1 MKIEQIELNN
11 FGSYEESN
19 IFDLSTVS
27 DDKRIVIVGG
37 KNGAGKTT
45 LFTAIQTCLY
55 GHNAFGFKSAGKR
68 YLKEI
73 YELINNKARLDESK
87 SAYIRIRFSENN
99 IDSDIYDVTRFWQ
112 WSNGIITETFSVFQ
126 NGATLDEEAK
136 LNFQNYLLH
145 LIPPELLKLYFFD
158 GEKIA
163 EYFLDD
169 QQNTIKDALLVL
181 SGNDTFEILYNN
193 VRRLLNG
200 SESGNESVAQDYA
213 DQKEALAKYRQKE
226 LRLITAL
233 TEKTSDIEHYE
244 ADLLKENDAYAANG
258 GISLEGWKELQRQIK
273 DEEDRRERLN
283 WELKNAAA
291 DILPF
296 IIVKDLLD
304 GVRNQLHVENELRA
318 YNVLRKSLSTPQFK
332 RYLTLTIK
340 KTTSR
345 NPSTDSRIVA
355 EAIQSFFENS
365 DLESKEAIFNV
376 SDEEATAILNLIA
389 TIEQYKVSTFVK
401 YRRRI
406 NESIDRSKDLREQLQ
421 RSSIE
426 NFQAHIERIAE
437 INSLLDRANLDKENL
452 HEDLANVQ
460 EKIIEVTKAIEAT
473 RKILEAELKKQSVSA
488 LSDRMLLLVEELQDQ
503 QYQKL
508 LSRVET
514 DLNRKFRQLIRK
526 DDFVDHIYLDVDFS
540 LHLIRRQRIEVS
552 ALQLTAR
559 KHGVAALKNSLN
571 QDAFQA
577 LLSQLATTEDNLS
590 FALAECKE
598 ESVMLPMELDY
609 TRFSNGEKQ
618 VLVMSLYWAIM
629 NQSQSE
635 LPFII
640 DTPFARIDSEHRA
653 NITERF
659 FKELPGQLFVL
670 STNEEL
676 RHEHIN
682 ALDQQI
688 AKVYMLEYGDD
699 KRTRIS
705 EGSYFEV

>member
-1 MKIEQIELNN
+1 MKIEHIELNN

-19 IFDLSTVS
+19 IFDIATAS
-27 DDKRIVIVGG
+27 DDKRIVIIGG

-55 GHNAFGFKSAGKR
+55 GHTAFGFKSSGKR

-73 YELINNKARLDESK
+73 YELINNKARIDESK
-87 SAYIRIRFSENN
+87 SAYVRIRFSESNV
-99 IDSDIYDVTRFWQ
+99 DSDIYDVTRFWQ
-112 WSNGIITETFSVFQ
+112 WSNGIISETFSVSQ
-126 NGATLDEEAK
+126 NGVLLEEEAQ

-169 QQNTIKDALLVL
+169 QHNNIKDALLVL

-193 VRRLLNG
+193 TRRLLNG
-200 SESGNESVAQDYA
+200 VESGNSSVAQDYA
-213 DQKEALAKYRQKE
+213 DQKEALSRYRQEE
-226 LRLITAL
+226 LRLATAL
-233 TEKTSDIEHYE
+233 SEKASDIEHLE
-244 ADLLKENDAYAANG
+244 ADLLKENDSYAANG

-273 DEEDRRERLN
+273 DEEDHRERLN
-283 WELKNAAA
+283 WELKSAAA

-296 IIVKDLLD
+296 IIVKNLLEE
-304 GVRNQLHVENELRA
+304 VRDQLHTENELRA
-318 YNVLRKSLSTPQFK
+318 YKVLRESLSTPQFK
-332 RYLTLTIK
+332 RHLTLTIK
-340 KTTSR
+340 KTSSQD
-345 NPSTDSRIVA
+345 PSADSKIVA

-365 DLESKEAIFNV
+365 ELESREALFNL
-376 SDEEATAILNLIA
+376 SDEGATSVLNLIS
-389 TIEQYKVSTFVK
+389 TIEQYKVSTFAK
-401 YRRRI
+401 YRQRI
-406 NESIDRSKDLREQLQ
+406 NESIDRSKDLRDQLQ

-426 NFQAHIERIAE
+426 NFQAHIERVAE
-437 INSLLDRANLDKENL
+437 INSLLDRTKLDQKNLQAEL
-452 HEDLANVQ
+452 TCIQ
-460 EKIIEVTKAIEAT
+460 EKISNVTKAIETT

-488 LSDRMLLLVEELQDQ
+488 LSDRMLLLVEELQEQ

-508 LSRVET
+508 LTRVES
-514 DLNRKFRQLIRK
+514 DLNKKFRQLIRK
-526 DDFVDHIYLDVDFS
+526 DDFVDHIYIDTDFS
-540 LHLIRRQRIEVS
+540 LHLIRRQSVDVS
-552 ALQLTAR
+552 ALQLAAR
-559 KHGVAALKNSLN
+559 KHGIAALKNSLN
-571 QDAFQA
+571 HAAFQA
-577 LLSQLATTEDNLS
+577 LLSQLVTTEENLS
-590 FALAECKE
+590 FALAECNE
-598 ESVMLPMELDY
+598 ESVILPMELDY

-618 VLVMSLYWAIM
+618 ILVMSLYWAIM

-659 FKELPGQLFVL
+659 FKELHGQLFVL

-688 AKVYMLEYGDD
+688 AKVYMLEYGED

>member
-1 MKIEQIELNN
+1 MKIEHIELNN

-19 IFDLSTVS
+19 IFDIATSS
-27 DDKRIVIVGG
+27 DDKRIVIIGG

-55 GHNAFGFKSAGKR
+55 GHTAFGFKSSGKR

-73 YELINNKARLDESK
+73 YELINNKARIDESK
-87 SAYIRIRFSENN
+87 SAYVRIRFSENN
-99 IDSDIYDVTRFWQ
+99 VDSDIYDVTRFWQ
-112 WSNGIITETFSVFQ
+112 WSNGIISETFSVSQ
-126 NGATLDEEAK
+126 NGILLEEEDK

-169 QQNTIKDALLVL
+169 QHNNIKDALLVL

-193 VRRLLNG
+193 TRRLLNG
-200 SESGNESVAQDYA
+200 AESGNSSVAQDYA
-213 DQKEALAKYRQKE
+213 DQKEALSRYRQEE
-226 LRLITAL
+226 LRLTTAL
-233 TEKTSDIEHYE
+233 SEKASDIEHFE
-244 ADLLKENDAYAANG
+244 ADLLKENDSYAANG

-283 WELKNAAA
+283 WELKSAAA
-291 DILPF
+291 EVLPF
-296 IIVKDLLD
+296 LIVKDLLVA
-304 GVRNQLHVENELRA
+304 VRDQLHTESELRA
-318 YNVLRKSLSTPQFK
+318 YKVLRESLSTPQFK
-332 RYLTLTIK
+332 RHLTLTIK
-340 KTTSR
+340 KTSSQD
-345 NPSTDSRIVA
+345 PSTDSKIVA

-365 DLESKEAIFNV
+365 ELESREAIFNI
-376 SDEEATAILNLIA
+376 SDEEATAVLNLIA
-389 TIEQYKVSTFVK
+389 TIEQYKVSTFSK

-406 NESIDRSKDLREQLQ
+406 NDSIERSKDLRDQLQ
-421 RSSIE
+421 KSSIE
-426 NFQAHIERIAE
+426 NFQAHVERIAE
-437 INSLLDRANLDKENL
+437 INSLLDRAKLDQESL
-452 HEDLANVQ
+452 HAELTGIQ
-460 EKIIEVTKAIEAT
+460 EKISEVTKAIEAT

-488 LSDRMLLLVEELQDQ
+488 LSDRMLLLVEELQEQ

-508 LSRVET
+508 LARVES
-514 DLNRKFRQLIRK
+514 DLNKKFRQLIRK
-526 DDFVDHIYLDVDFS
+526 DDFVDHIYIGTDFS
-540 LHLIRRQRIEVS
+540 LHLIRRQRVEVS

-571 QDAFQA
+571 QAAFQA
-577 LLSQLATTEDNLS
+577 LLSQLATTEESLS
-590 FALAECKE
+590 FALADYTE

-629 NQSQSE
+629 NQSQSD

-659 FKELPGQLFVL
+659 FKELHGQLFVL

-688 AKVYMLEYGDD
+688 AKVYMLEYGED